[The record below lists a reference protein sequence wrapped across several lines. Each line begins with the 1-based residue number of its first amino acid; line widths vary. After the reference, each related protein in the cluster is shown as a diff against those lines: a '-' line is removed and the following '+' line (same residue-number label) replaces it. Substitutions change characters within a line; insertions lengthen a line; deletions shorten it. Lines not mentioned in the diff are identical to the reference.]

1 MLIHKI
7 GAQGAGRLAL
17 STACAAV
24 LLALG
29 ACGGGGSDN
38 SSSVAT
44 GTKDTVR
51 FDGVV
56 VDGPIEGAV
65 VFLDLNN
72 NLAHDSGEPVSAP
85 TDASGS
91 FTLESP
97 PLTGDQLATAMLV
110 ANVPPTAKDAD
121 DLGATLQEAGKKGF
135 TLMSPVGAYLQAD
148 GSDQGVSHVVVSP
161 LTTLVAGEMSFNGQ
175 TLAEARASVKA
186 QLGFENR
193 DPMADFVAIGDR
205 ALGSVARVTAIA
217 LGETGERAADLAQEE
232 GAMAERDRLAVTM
245 QAVKSQLPSLANA
258 FELSAGATPT
268 VETVVAELSKE
279 EAVAAFEKASAGEKR
294 VAPHGFQRLIVV
306 FRSDVDSVAES
317 GAAMRGV
324 NGRVDFVYGTAVKG
338 FAVTLPD
345 PAVDAFLAAMQRNPN
360 VDYVEIDK
368 PVTANALVQTGA
380 TWGLDRTDQR
390 DLPLSGTFSYG
401 ASGAG
406 VTAYVFDTGIR
417 ATHVDFGKRVAPGYT
432 AINDGRGT
440 NDCNGHGTH
449 VAGTIGG
456 STWGMAKDVTLVPVR
471 VLDCSAWGSYSG
483 MIAGIDWVLANHEGR
498 AVINMSLGG
507 SGSLTLDSA
516 VARAVSRGVPVV
528 VAAMNNSASACN
540 YSPARAPA
548 AITVAATTSSDARA
562 TYSNYGT
569 CVDFF
574 APGHSIRS
582 AWYSSDT
589 ATQLMAG
596 TSMASPHVAGLAAL
610 LLESRPTASATEI
623 ADAIKASATAGKVKS
638 AGSGSPNLLIYADAA
653 SMKGTPPGTTT
664 PPPPEEPT
672 PPPPQ
677 EPIPPPPEETTAP
690 TPSNSVFIASL
701 AGSSTAA
708 KNQWSATVTIGVKD
722 TNGAWVPGAVV
733 KGGFSIGG
741 SSVTCKTG
749 SNGLCSV
756 KSGTIHRRDST
767 TTYSVSSVSATG
779 LNYASSENA
788 SSSIVV
794 RQP

>member
-1 MLIHKI
+1 MLVHRI
-7 GAQGAGRLAL
+7 GAQGAGKFAI

-38 SSSVAT
+38 STSIGT

-65 VFLDLNN
+65 VFLDLNS
-72 NLAHDSGEPVSAP
+72 NLALDSGEPVSAP

-97 PLTGDQLATAMLV
+97 PLTNDQLATAMLV
-110 ANVPPTAKDAD
+110 ANVPPTARDAD

-135 TLMSPVGAYLQAD
+135 TLMSPVAAFVQAD
-148 GSDQGVSHVVVSP
+148 SSGQDVPRVVVSP

-175 TLAEARASVKA
+175 TLADARTSVKER
-186 QLGFENR
+186 LGFQDL
-193 DPMADFVAIGDR
+193 DPMVDFVAIGDR
-205 ALGSVARVTAIA
+205 GLASVARVAAIA
-217 LGETGERAADLAQEE
+217 LGESGQRAASFADEE
-232 GAMAERDRLAVTM
+232 GEMAERERLAVTM
-245 QAVKSQLPSLANA
+245 QAVNSQLPSLANA

-268 VETVVAELSKE
+268 VDTVVSELSTKQ
-279 EAVAAFEKASAGEKR
+279 AVAAFERASAGGRR
-294 VAPHGFQRLIVV
+294 VTPHGFQRLIVV
-306 FRSDVDSVAES
+306 FRSDVDSAAES

-324 NGRVDFVYGTAVKG
+324 NGRIDFVYATAVKG

-360 VDYVEIDK
+360 VDYVEVDK
-368 PVTANALVQTGA
+368 PVTANTLVQSGA

-401 ASGAG
+401 ATGAG
-406 VTAYVFDTGIR
+406 VTAYVLDTGIR
-417 ATHVDFGKRVAPGYT
+417 ATHVDFGKRVAAGYT

-456 STWGMAKDVTLVPVR
+456 STWGMAKGVTLVPVR
-471 VLDCSAWGSYSG
+471 VLDCSAWGAYSG

-516 VARAVSRGVPVV
+516 VAKAASRGVPVV
-528 VAAMNNSASACN
+528 VAAMNNNASACN

-574 APGHSIRS
+574 APGHGIKS

-589 ATQLMAG
+589 ATQLMGG

-623 ADAIKASATAGKVKS
+623 ADAIKAAATVGKVKS
-638 AGSGSPNLLIYADAA
+638 AGSGSPNLLVYADPA
-653 SMKGTPPGTTT
+653 SMGAPAETTT
-664 PPPPEEPT
+664 PPPSDAT
-672 PPPPQ
+672 SPPPLD
-677 EPIPPPPEETTAP
+677 TT
-690 TPSNSVFIASL
+690 TPVPSSSLFIASL
-701 AGSSTAA
+701 SGSSTAA

-722 TNGAWVPGAVV
+722 ANGAWVPGAVV

-741 SSVTCKTG
+741 SSVSCTTG

-756 KSGTIHRRDST
+756 KGGMIHRRDST

-779 LNYASSENA
+779 LDYASSENA
-788 SSSIVV
+788 SSSIVIH
-794 RQP
+794 QP